1 MSDVAYRRSANGTA
15 LLALGLT
22 LLIAACGPIY
32 STKNIYTAPDSVSTR
47 ECIRDCKA
55 ETQDCVDR
63 TERRYRMCEREDEEQ
78 AEDAFRRYRR
88 AREEQKLPLK
98 KSVWDFKSMGCS
110 SYQSEHKSRCDAHY
124 DDCFT
129 DCGGRITPKRECV
142 MFCEE

>member
-1 MSDVAYRRSANGTA
+1 MQFPQTVLRR
-15 LLALGLT
+15 LPLALFVPW
-22 LLIAACGPIY
+22 LIAACGQIY
-32 STKNIYTAPDSVSTR
+32 STKNTYTAPDSVSTR
-47 ECIRDCKA
+47 ECVRDCKA

-98 KSVWDFKSMGCS
+98 KSIWDFKSMGCS
-110 SYQSEHKSRCDAHY
+110 SYQTEYKSRCEAHY